1 MDLTLTDTQLA
12 FRDEVR
18 GFIAARLPNDIRAR
32 LRLGHP
38 PRKADIVTWHRIL
51 NERGWAAPHWPR
63 RYGGAELGQVE
74 RLILLDEMFRAPAP
88 LPLVFNVGMLGPVLL
103 EFGTEEQ
110 KAFFLPKLAN
120 LDLWF
125 CQGFSEPGSGSDLA
139 SLRTAARR
147 EGDRY
152 IVDGQKIW
160 TTTAHLA
167 DWVFALVRTESS
179 AKKQHGISF
188 LLIDLRSPGITIRPI
203 LSIDGQHHLNE
214 VFFDAVEVPVANR
227 VGEEG
232 AGWVCAKFLLAN
244 ERTGIA
250 NVGLCRERLDYARE
264 LAGRLTQ
271 GGAALLEDPRLRAE
285 MAVLDAEIRALE
297 ITNWRFLLSPDN
309 ASKTPGFA
317 SILKLKGTELQ
328 QELAVLLQRLAGPMA
343 MERRDP
349 GNTEDGVTRDT
360 ASADPGGS
368 DDGQGAAHWAGPLG
382 MRYFYSRAASIYG
395 GTSEVQKDI
404 LSKSVVG

>member
-1 MDLTLTDTQLA
+1 MNLDLEPSQEA

-18 GFIAARLPNDIRAR
+18 RFIRERLPEDIRAR

-38 PRKADIVTWHRIL
+38 PRKRDTVTWQQIL

-63 RYGGAELGQVE
+63 EYGGSELGQME

-88 LPLVFNVGMLGPVLL
+88 LPQVFNVGMLGPVLL
-103 EFGTEEQ
+103 KFGTQ
-110 KAFFLPKLAN
+110 AQRNFFLPKLAN

-139 SLRTAARR
+139 SLRTSARR
-147 EGDRY
+147 EGDQY
-152 IVDGQKIW
+152 VVNGQKIW

-167 DWVFALVRTESS
+167 DWVFALVRTDS
-179 AKKQHGISF
+179 AGKKQHGISF
-188 LLIDLRSPGITIRPI
+188 LLIDLRSAGITIRPI
-203 LSIDGQHHLNE
+203 HSIDGQHHLNE
-214 VFFDAVEVPVANR
+214 VFFDDVRVPAQNL
-227 VGEEG
+227 VGDEG
-232 AGWVCAKFLLAN
+232 RGWDCAKYLLMN

-264 LAGRLTQ
+264 LAGSTTQ
-271 GGAALLEDPRLRAE
+271 AGVPLIEDAKLRSE

-297 ITNWRFLLSPDN
+297 VTNWRYLLSPDT
-309 ASKTPGFA
+309 AQKTPGFA
-317 SILKLKGTELQ
+317 SVLKLKGTELQ
-328 QELAVLLQRLAGPMA
+328 QELAQLLQRIAGPAA
-343 MERRDP
+343 MERRAHDGP
-349 GNTEDGVTRDT
+349 GAE
-360 ASADPGGS
+360 
-368 DDGQGAAHWAGPLG
+368 HWAGPLG

-404 LSKSVVG
+404 LSRSILNQEAA